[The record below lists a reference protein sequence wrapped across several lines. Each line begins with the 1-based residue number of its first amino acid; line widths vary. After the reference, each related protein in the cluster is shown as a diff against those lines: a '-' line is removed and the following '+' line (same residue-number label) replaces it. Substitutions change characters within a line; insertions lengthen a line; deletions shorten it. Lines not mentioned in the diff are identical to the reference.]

1 MKRGTPVWV
10 RERGAEAAG
19 AGEEPG
25 AEARAESEAGA
36 AGAGEDP
43 GAEAGAAGT
52 GQEAG
57 TGAEADAEEGT
68 PAAEADSPA
77 TAEDGAED
85 ARPVRTRWAR
95 RRTLAVALGSVLLLL
110 AGCVLLQQA
119 HSLRHTSGAA
129 NHALTDAEASD
140 RVSGDVG
147 NALARIFSYTPD
159 GMAGTERS
167 ARAALAGKAARQY
180 EALLGRVREDVRTQR
195 VTLSTQSV
203 RVGVVSLRGDTAHLL
218 VFLDQT
224 ARRGDEKATTSAAQ
238 LSVTARLD
246 DGVWRVVDLTA
257 R

>member
-1 MKRGTPVWV
+1 MKRGTPVWA
-10 RERGAEAAG
+10 RECGAEAAG

-25 AEARAESEAGA
+25 AEAGAEPEAGT
-36 AGAGEDP
+36 AGAGEEP

-77 TAEDGAED
+77 TPEDGAED
-85 ARPVRTRWAR
+85 ARPIRTRWAR